1 MRGLIQQKMFFSI
14 IHLFQNI
21 THNIYNTAFFHRSH
35 SFSYLLYIFNRKSM
49 VVEHIRMMVVV
60 VAVEEEVREYM
71 LGQVLGRSSYN
82 DVSKL
87 GVVVELV
94 ELGNLVVLVDLG
106 GLAYLDLLDLL
117 VVLVVLLVQEFLVL
131 LVVPLVLLVQVVRA
145 LEVVVV
151 VVVVEEVVVVEVV
164 VVHIQPRLP
173 QLPRPVHL
181 E

>member
-1 MRGLIQQKMFFSI
+1 
-14 IHLFQNI
+14 
-21 THNIYNTAFFHRSH
+21 
-35 SFSYLLYIFNRKSM
+35 M

-60 VAVEEEVREYM
+60 VAVEEEVRGYR
-71 LGQVLGRSSYN
+71 LGQVLDRSSYN

-94 ELGNLVVLVDLG
+94 ELENQGVLVDLE

-117 VVLVVLLVQEFLVL
+117 VVLVVLLVQVFLVL
-131 LVVPLVLLVQVVRA
+131 LVVPLVLLVQVVQA

-164 VVHIQPRLP
+164 VVHIQPLL
-173 QLPRPVHL
+173 LPRPVHL
-181 E
+181 V